1 MESFMDNFRERSEV
15 EREWLQELFV
25 FVRDNLFPVLGPT
38 TGSVSPEQLSLA
50 MIRRVERAVGSSSA
64 RSLPLSYRLISVA
77 ELVTWQ
83 RTPCCSNLT
92 WSTAQHREWVR
103 EAEQALP
110 NHKALPRASLLLIGC
125 LSDGCDPERS
135 CDGAWRVRD
144 ATGTVHCELLS
155 PSPLWLGLPV
165 LFPCWNYIP
174 QPALGK
180 DQEVE
185 ERGYLELVG
194 CPLPLTSD
202 IEMTFNPAGVNLK
215 RAVGVREAAELIQH
229 RVRGLRVKVYGE
241 VSGVYPLLNIAGKS
255 LFCLRLREGRHTLPL
270 LVTEPC
276 CLWWQ
281 QCVCVGGSVCVSGL
295 RVCALQG
302 WSGNRILCATSQ
314 SSLTLLPDTLIQDLS
329 DPPTLDKHTLDP
341 DPVGIDPPLSD
352 CSSTGC
358 PLPERRGAGPDPD
371 PVGLDPPLSDCSS
384 TGCPLPERRGAGPD
398 PDPVGI
404 DPPLSDCS
412 STRCPLPERGPDP
425 DPVGIDPP
433 LSDCSSTRCPLPER
447 GPDPDPVGIDP
458 PLSDCS
464 STRCPLPERGPDPDP
479 VGIDPPL
486 SDCSSTRCP
495 LPERGPDPDPSPIL
509 RPKLSKAI
517 SYKGVLTSVLSAAA
531 GLYVIDGKVGLC
543 LAYQPLQRRGLRPGA
558 EIELHDVHFLY
569 RPSPHFHP
577 CMLCVCLHSSLRVTS
592 FSRLGSEVDLPS
604 DAPLPW
610 LLLERNLGV
619 SQYLW
624 LCHCCRAL
632 RDRLVPRWVKEE
644 CVYVVARRLF
654 ECVVTSEK
662 GGGRRDI
669 YREML
674 QEPHHCPLTEYS
686 VSSPVCEYVSVSDCV
701 CVMEKECWS
710 SLSLSSLLPACGSS
724 LTQAELNPSIAWS
737 VGLSLGQDSQPR
749 PLLLVG
755 VLELPGTHTL
765 RLRDQTGAV
774 TCVAVET
781 GDDDSGGQRAANN
794 TAWIGCLVCVQRF
807 TMVMER
813 FLQSEFPSYRH
824 LDQDSY
830 ITDKHCRVYIQLC
843 LNDLQILR
851 PSAAMASLLLRE
863 NIRTTQGGER
873 VEGGEREEMS
883 ETEREKGGEEREG
896 RREKWGEER
905 EGRREKGGEEREER
919 REKGGEEREGR
930 REKGGEEREERRE
943 KGGEEREERREK
955 GGEEREE
962 RREKGGE
969 ERRRDD
975 VSERKKRSREEERIE
990 ENKEERE
997 GGAKR
1002 ARQNHT
1008 ENETCSQPGGGASL
1022 PGDRPCIS
1030 VVMCVEGKEG
1040 VAWRNEGIACEGEE
1054 AGLSL
1059 CFSVRADLIG
1069 QIQRWGRDPRNCP
1082 LQERETD
1089 GQTRTVEL
1097 LFVRSSVR
1105 WFPLIQAGS
1114 FYRLIAPNTQDPS
1127 VLIGCRVAGRSGVV
1141 LHTNPSLLVRSDWR
1155 IHTLT
1160 HPLLT
1165 TPYSQFVSQKVMSV
1179 AEVLDCS
1186 SGVDLVSFHGV
1197 ISQRITLQRGTTTHT
1212 PTQRDVEAG
1221 LSVRLTVC
1229 VEPRGRS
1236 LQVYLDLSLTPYP
1249 PGLVPGNTVQFT
1261 SFQRRLSRVGGV
1273 YCRSVPVSCLTIMAL
1288 GKTDTQSCDSPPPI
1302 ILLGVWALAGAEQ
1315 CILGRVRGHVVC
1327 VLYLQLQWTCS
1338 LCGSIYTQERC
1349 TRSQPP
1355 CNSTSAVFQAE
1366 AKAAVEDGSG
1376 EAHIWFSCPVI
1387 SGLLGLAMPQWEGL
1401 QRSLRVRGH
1410 LRVYTRGR
1418 SLVCDVDA
1426 DDPLLHYLSCV
1437 CSSSTVCRP
1446 LTLIC
1451 TLHTRSH
1458 TPAARREDSAQLKR
1472 FTRGDREFVT
1482 RMPPP
1487 LQLTCTHILEERERD

>member
-25 FVRDNLFPVLGPT
+25 FVRDNLYPVLGPS

-50 MIRRVERAVGSSSA
+50 MIRRVERAVGSSCA
-64 RSLPLSYRLISVA
+64 RSLPLSYRLISVS

-110 NHKALPRASLLLIGC
+110 NHEALPRANLLLIGC

-174 QPALGK
+174 QPAPGK

-202 IEMTFNPAGVNLK
+202 PEMTFNPAGVNLK
-215 RAVGVREAAELIQH
+215 RSVGVREAAGLIQH

-241 VSGVYPLLNIAGKS
+241 VSGVYPRLNIAGKS
-255 LFCLRLREGRHTLPL
+255 FFCLRLREGRHTLPL

-281 QCVCVGGSVCVSGL
+281 QCLCVGGSVCVSGL

-302 WSGNRILCATSQ
+302 WSGNRVLCATSQ

-329 DPPTLDKHTLDP
+329 DTPTLDMHTPDLDT
-341 DPVGIDPPLSD
+341 DTVGSDPPLSD
-352 CSSTGC
+352 CSSTEC
-358 PLPERRGAGPDPD
+358 PLPERERQGAGPDP
-371 PVGLDPPLSDCSS
+371 S
-384 TGCPLPERRGAGPD
+384 
-398 PDPVGI
+398 
-404 DPPLSDCS
+404 
-412 STRCPLPERGPDP
+412 
-425 DPVGIDPP
+425 
-433 LSDCSSTRCPLPER
+433 
-447 GPDPDPVGIDP
+447 
-458 PLSDCS
+458 
-464 STRCPLPERGPDPDP
+464 
-479 VGIDPPL
+479 
-486 SDCSSTRCP
+486 
-495 LPERGPDPDPSPIL
+495 PSL
-509 RPKLSKAI
+509 RPRLSKAI

-577 CMLCVCLHSSLRVTS
+577 SMLCVCLRSSLRVTS
-592 FSRLGSEVDLPS
+592 FSRLGSEVDRPS
-604 DAPLPW
+604 DAPLPS

-644 CVYVVARRLF
+644 RVYVVARRLL

-662 GGGRRDI
+662 GGGRGGRRDI

-701 CVMEKECWS
+701 SVMENECWT
-710 SLSLSSLLPACGSS
+710 SLSLASLLPASGSS
-724 LTQAELNPSIAWS
+724 LTRAELNPSVAWS

-830 ITDKHCRVYIQLC
+830 ITHRHCRVYIQLC
-843 LNDLQILR
+843 LNDLQILS

-863 NIRTTQGGER
+863 NSRTTQGGER
-873 VEGGEREEMS
+873 
-883 ETEREKGGEEREG
+883 ETERDRGEMREKRGEERE
-896 RREKWGEER
+896 ET
-905 EGRREKGGEEREER
+905 REKGGEEREER
-919 REKGGEEREGR
+919 REKGGEAREER
-930 REKGGEEREERRE
+930 REKGGEEREEREERREKGGEAREERRE

-955 GGEEREE
+955 EGEEREE
-962 RREKGGE
+962 RT
-969 ERRRDD
+969 DY
-975 VSERKKRSREEERIE
+975 VSERKKRSSEEDRI
-990 ENKEERE
+990 EERE

-1008 ENETCSQPGGGASL
+1008 ENETCSKPGGGASL
-1022 PGDRPCIS
+1022 PGDWPCIS

-1069 QIQRWGRDPRNCP
+1069 QIQRWERDPRNCP

-1127 VLIGCRVAGRSGVV
+1127 VLIGCRVAGRSGVE

-1165 TPYSQFVSQKVMSV
+1165 TPYSQSISQKVMSV
-1179 AEVLDCS
+1179 AEVLDC

-1236 LQVYLDLSLTPYP
+1236 LQVYLDLSRTPYP
-1249 PGLVPGNTVQFT
+1249 PGLVPGNTVLLT

-1288 GKTDTQSCDSPPPI
+1288 GKTDTQSCDSPPPM

-1315 CILGRVRGHVVC
+1315 CVVGRVRGHVVC

-1349 TRSQPP
+1349 TRPQPP

-1418 SLVCDVDA
+1418 SLVCDVEA
-1426 DDPLLHYLSCV
+1426 EDPLLQYLSCV